1 MRVLLIFIWLL
12 LSTAAG
18 TCHRRLHE
26 KDEERSNAGTGKA
39 AIVFVYTMSP
49 AVCGSTADDRWN
61 HFPLYIQQTLQQA
74 LFSQQPTYQHQHH
87 IPATSHGDGSGDTMD
102 VVFISNYKECS
113 AIKTHIIDPVQE
125 FYDTLRSA
133 HPNPNP
139 NTGRNVSS
147 VLFDFVDTSDI
158 QSPRTAHFINSSGT
172 NIFMP
177 THGDLWVAAA
187 ARFFWLEDAM
197 RVRGFTELIHVEADN
212 LLYAPMAP
220 LLPSL
225 RKHYPNGL
233 AVTPMEANK
242 SGFTASFLW
251 VASLPAL
258 IEFTNYF
265 TELASGKHDTWTGYL
280 AWLRRWACCK
290 TGSGIAEDANGR
302 GIKPYKINEMTVLA
316 YYHYVKEPG
325 KLYLLPVVP
334 PFKYHTNR
342 YTCNMSHYAPNG
354 EMTGASLYVL
364 DPKALDSTVTVPV
377 PASNL
382 REALPTQQPTGNAVP
397 DAFGSI
403 FDPGSWG
410 QYLGGTNAHSGRNKK
425 FTDSSHIV
433 GQAVTINNCVAAMR
447 CGNVR
452 GIHYMQPLSSE
463 TATSPNTADAKLQ
476 CFLAPFVQCGDKS
489 DPAGL
494 TRWYPLIQLHV
505 HAKKTEDF
513 VSYGKE
519 CNCIR
524 E

>member
-1 MRVLLIFIWLL
+1 V
-12 LSTAAG
+12 
-18 TCHRRLHE
+18 
-26 KDEERSNAGTGKA
+26 
-39 AIVFVYTMSP
+39 VFV
-49 AVCGSTADDRWN
+49 
-61 HFPLYIQQTLQQA
+61 
-74 LFSQQPTYQHQHH
+74 
-87 IPATSHGDGSGDTMD
+87 
-102 VVFISNYKECS
+102 SNYKECA
-113 AIKTHIIDPVQE
+113 AIKTHIIDHVQE
-125 FYDTLRSA
+125 FTNTLLSSKTGSA
-133 HPNPNP
+133 SASPA
-139 NTGRNVSS
+139 RNESII
-147 VLFDFVDTSDI
+147 LFDIVDTSEI
-158 QSPRTAHFINSSGT
+158 QSPRTAQFINSSGT

-187 ARFFWLEDAM
+187 ARFFWLEDVM
-197 RVRGFTELIHVEADN
+197 RVRGFTEVIHIEADN

-225 RKHYPNGL
+225 RKNYPNGL

-251 VASLPAL
+251 IASPPAL
-258 IEFTNYF
+258 REFTDYF

-302 GIKPYKINEMTVLA
+302 GIKPFKINEMTVMA

-325 KLYLLPVVP
+325 KIYLLPVVP
-334 PFKYHTNR
+334 PFNYRTNR

-364 DPKALDSTVTVPV
+364 DLKMLNSTVS
-377 PASNL
+377 AANAQN
-382 REALPTQQPTGNAVP
+382 ALPLPLPQQSGNAAP
-397 DAFGSI
+397 GAFGSI

-425 FTDSSHIV
+425 YTDSSHIV
-433 GQAVTINNCVAAMR
+433 GQAVTINRCVAEMR
-447 CGNVR
+447 CGNIH
-452 GIHYMQPLSSE
+452 GIHYMHPIPADV
-463 TATSPNTADAKLQ
+463 ATGTRGTKTGANLQ
-476 CFLAPFVQCGDKS
+476 CYLAPFVQCGDKDTS
-489 DPAGL
+489 NPESEL
-494 TRWYPLIQLHV
+494 TAWHPLIQLHV
-505 HAKKTEDF
+505 HAKKMEDF